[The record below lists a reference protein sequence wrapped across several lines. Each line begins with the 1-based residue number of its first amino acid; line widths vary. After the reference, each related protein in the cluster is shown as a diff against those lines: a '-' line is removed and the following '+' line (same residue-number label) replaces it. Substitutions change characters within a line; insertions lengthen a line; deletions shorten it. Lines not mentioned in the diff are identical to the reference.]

1 MFIDLLRYRE
11 MDQTKADDTVTDGEW
26 GEDSKC
32 VEKMMRVLASWVGN
46 KELNWDILNRLQS
59 IDSLE

>member
-1 MFIDLLRYRE
+1 

>member
-1 MFIDLLRYRE
+1 

-32 VEKMMRVLASWVGN
+32 VEKMMRVLAS
-46 KELNWDILNRLQS
+46 
-59 IDSLE
+59 